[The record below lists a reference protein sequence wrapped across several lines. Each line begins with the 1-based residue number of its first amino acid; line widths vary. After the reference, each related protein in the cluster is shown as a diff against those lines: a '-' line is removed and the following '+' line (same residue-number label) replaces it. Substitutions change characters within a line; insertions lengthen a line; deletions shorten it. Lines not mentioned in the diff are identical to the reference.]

1 MALKEILESIRHPHK
16 VTFEAND
23 LTSNYGKFI
32 AQPFE
37 RGYAVTIGNALR
49 RVLLSS
55 IPGYAIT
62 AIKIKD
68 VSNEFE
74 NVEGMKEDTIV
85 MIMHLKNVVV
95 SLPDHIES
103 KTIHV
108 KKEGP
113 CIITAKD
120 LVESDSEV
128 KVYNPDYY
136 IATISEGYSF
146 EMDIQIDG
154 GYSYVPAEVS
164 AELISD
170 INAIVIDA
178 IYSPIVSVNYN
189 VEDIRVGQ
197 RIDYGRLTLEIET
210 KGNIAP
216 DKALSWAA
224 KILKDNLLC
233 FMLPEEANE
242 NDEKLEE
249 APKDS
254 ILDVLKDKHVEEV
267 EFSIRTA
274 NFLISSDLKTLDKV
288 ALKSD
293 SDLLRLTGA
302 NEMIIEEI
310 KEKLEEYGAHL
321 GMRRMI

>member
-16 VTFEAND
+16 VTFEAKD

-224 KILKDNLLC
+224 IIL
-233 FMLPEEANE
+233 NE
-242 NDEKLEE
+242 
-249 APKDS
+249 
-254 ILDVLKDKHVEEV
+254 
-267 EFSIRTA
+267 R
-274 NFLISSDLKTLDKV
+274 
-288 ALKSD
+288 
-293 SDLLRLTGA
+293 
-302 NEMIIEEI
+302 
-310 KEKLEEYGAHL
+310 KEYFD
-321 GMRRMI
+321 R